1 MIGKPM
7 SDHPEPTAMPDEMI
21 KQIAERFG
29 GHTCAPHGYAHRSD
43 FRSVRQGVDGS
54 IRPRIGYLVN
64 PWMMVYVTGG
74 IAFNHVS
81 GFL

>member
-1 MIGKPM
+1 
-7 SDHPEPTAMPDEMI
+7 
-21 KQIAERFG
+21 
-29 GHTCAPHGYAHRSD
+29 
-43 FRSVRQGVDGS
+43 VRQGVDGS

-81 GFL
+81 AFYRAVPARRSRFLRLLGARTIDRIAFHTIRAGIVSTSKSLPRRPVQ